1 MKRLT
6 LMLLV
11 WAGGLACSATN
22 VVMTSPD
29 GKYAVTVSD
38 ENQLTYQVS
47 YQGETVIRPSRL
59 GI

>member
-6 LMLLV
+6 LMLLA
-11 WAGGLACSATN
+11 WAGNLACSATN

-38 ENQLTYQVS
+38 ENQLTYS
-47 YQGETVIRPSRL
+47 SS
-59 GI
+59 

>member
-6 LMLLV
+6 LMLLA
-11 WAGGLACSATN
+11 WAGNLACSATN

-38 ENQLTYQVS
+38 ENQLPYS
-47 YQGETVIRPSRL
+47 SS
-59 GI
+59 